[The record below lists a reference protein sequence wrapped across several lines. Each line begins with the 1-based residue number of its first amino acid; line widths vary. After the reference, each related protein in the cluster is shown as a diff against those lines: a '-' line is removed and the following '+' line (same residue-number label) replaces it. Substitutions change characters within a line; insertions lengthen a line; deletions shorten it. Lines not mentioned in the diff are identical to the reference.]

1 MSDDPE
7 TDEAE
12 GEDGPLA
19 VDFPD
24 PIYLTAPDGVEY
36 VINCEATLAALLK
49 IDQVPAY
56 RVTDKGLEFL
66 TEKRRWENVELGTA
80 PARVLSTRKN

>member
-1 MSDDPE
+1 MSDEPE

-12 GEDGPLA
+12 GEGGPLA

-49 IDQVPAY
+49 VDQVPAY
-56 RVTDKGLEFL
+56 RVTNQGLEFL
-66 TEKRRWENVELGTA
+66 TEQRRWENVELHTA
-80 PARVLSTRKN
+80 PA